1 VLALELAT
9 LELARADSLDLDF
22 AGRSE
27 GACDSATEVR
37 GKLGGG
43 RSGSGLST
51 ALRGTDGL
59 KTCTGITRCVEFEL
73 FNLVEGGRVDLVEGE
88 RADLVWVSDMSGMS
102 GAVLTVTGTPG
113 APGGGVTVRVEPSS
127 PESQAPDSLRDSRKA
142 EGGGDGRMVFGST
155 G

>member
-1 VLALELAT
+1 MLALELAT

-22 AGRSE
+22 PGRSD
-27 GACDSATEVR
+27 GACDSTTEVR

-43 RSGSGLST
+43 SSGSGLST
-51 ALRGTDGL
+51 ELRVDGL

-73 FNLVEGGRVDLVEGE
+73 RNLVEGE

-102 GAVLTVTGTPG
+102 GAVLTVTGAPG
-113 APGGGVTVRVEPSS
+113 APGGGVTVRVEPLS
-127 PESQAPDSLRDSRKA
+127 PESYAPVSSRDIRKA
-142 EGGGDGRMVFGST
+142 EGGGDGRIVFGST